1 LAAPRVCPT
10 CGEKIQPSTGE
21 CLYCAAV
28 DAADFSG
35 ARTSAPA
42 ASGPTPAPERGAQP
56 AVAASLNPDHVFGLL
71 LFEAEECLARGQGE
85 KAAVLASRAVRER
98 PGNLTAR
105 ALYERSR
112 RELLQ
117 GRRREKLEARVK
129 EAQGLLARGELD
141 AANRIVTSALKLVPD
156 HTVALKLFGQIKER
170 RHGAGTVEA
179 EAEREL
185 ERLGRLQAR
194 QALAAARAALEAGWE
209 RRALGALR
217 RGLRMVPDDP
227 DLLALLKQVQSAGD
241 LLDRE
246 TAQRRAVHPQIRA
259 GLDLLHQGR
268 MEESL
273 KLLRAV
279 LADDPDNARA
289 QAAIQEVR
297 QAWLARAAASPA
309 ATPAPARQP
318 VSPPVRSEAAPRPA
332 PPPPAPV
339 APPPRPALRP
349 PDRLPRRPTGTGPRS
364 VYSTGPR
371 TIPGEIL
378 LPRTRRRATPM
389 RLILIGCA
397 GVSAVIVVLFLSGR
411 TTGPDTPPPAT
422 QAEPMATAPPVED
435 RGPLA
440 GLQPDLK
447 QAIVSIL
454 DEYQRALEGRD
465 GPLLAHAR
473 PDLSPADRERMLARF
488 AGALNVGVDL
498 RVLDVQ
504 PGLAEAIVTLLRTE
518 VVVGGRGG
526 ESAPQ
531 EETLRFE
538 HRPEGW
544 ALGARRR

>member
-1 LAAPRVCPT
+1 MAAPRVCPT
-10 CGEKIQPSTGE
+10 CGERIQPSTGE

-28 DAADFSG
+28 DAAEFSNAPPPSQGLESPRTGTGTGTGTATNTGTG
-35 ARTSAPA
+35 AVT
-42 ASGPTPAPERGAQP
+42 GAVP
-56 AVAASLNPDHVFGLL
+56 INPDHVFGLL

-98 PGNLTAR
+98 PSNLTAR

-117 GRRREKLEARVK
+117 GRRREKLEARVA

-156 HTVALKLFGQIKER
+156 HAVALALFGQIKER
-170 RHGAGTVEA
+170 RHATGTVEA
-179 EAEREL
+179 ETEREL

-194 QALAAARAALEAGWE
+194 QALAAARAALDAGWE

-227 DLLALLKQVQSAGD
+227 ELLALLKQVQSAGD

-246 TAQRRAVHPQIRA
+246 TAQRRAVHPQIRT
-259 GLDLLHQGR
+259 GLDLLYHGR
-268 MEESL
+268 IEESL
-273 KLLRAV
+273 KVLRAV
-279 LADDPDNARA
+279 LHDDPGNVRA
-289 QAAIQEVR
+289 QSAIQDVR
-297 QAWLARAAASPA
+297 KAWLARAVDPSSAPASV
-309 ATPAPARQP
+309 PAPVP
-318 VSPPVRSEAAPRPA
+318 VPVRSDSSPGPGPA
-332 PPPPAPV
+332 
-339 APPPRPALRP
+339 RP
-349 PDRLPRRPTGTGPRS
+349 PDPLPRRPAGKGPRT
-364 VYSTGPR
+364 VYSSGPR

-397 GVSAVIVVLFLSGR
+397 VVFAIVTGLFLSSR
-411 TTGPDTPPPAT
+411 TTGPAPPPPPPTAT
-422 QAEPMATAPPVED
+422 APVATAPPVED

-440 GLQPDLK
+440 LLDPELK
-447 QAIVSIL
+447 QAIVASL
-454 DEYQRALEGRD
+454 EAYQRALEAQD
-465 GPLLAHAR
+465 ATLLARTR
-473 PDLSPADRERMLARF
+473 PDLAAADRERMLARF

-504 PGLAEAIVTLLRTE
+504 TAPVEAIVSVLRTE
-518 VVVGGRGG
+518 VVVGGKGG
-526 ESAPQ
+526 QSAPE

-538 HRPEGW
+538 RRPEGW
-544 ALGARRR
+544 ILGARRH